1 MSISPGPL
9 KGDKSSSHG
18 GQQTKSS
25 GMSYAPLKMSG
36 KSSGTSKSSDTTK
49 PSALKSSVIDE
60 TNTAASSSIVGQP
73 AYDSENI
80 DKSDQPLIACMLSNY
95 SFCKL
100 TQEYKSASRV
110 TGNHVGSIGL
120 KSPDGKTQF
129 FYKNLAAL
137 KKPQNWHTLYDH
149 LLDSDSVSAQIK
161 ASLRRHWNEY
171 LQKSNYER
179 RTTIFPEVHEKMIQ
193 GQGMLIISF
202 CSVLCGSLD

>member
-25 GMSYAPLKMSG
+25 GMSYAQLKMSG

-60 TNTAASSSIVGQP
+60 TNTAASSSIVGQS
-73 AYDSENI
+73 AYDAADI

-100 TQEYKSASRV
+100 TQEYKSKHSRECA
-110 TGNHVGSIGL
+110 GSPVGSIGL
-120 KSPDGKTQF
+120 KSPDGRTKF
-129 FYKNLAAL
+129 FYKNLTAL
-137 KKPQNWHTLYDH
+137 KKPTNWHKLYHH
-149 LLDSDSVSAQIK
+149 LHDSDSVGVQSK
-161 ASLRRHWNEY
+161 ASLRRHWDDY
-171 LQKSNYER
+171 QQKSSHER
-179 RTTIFPEVHEKMIQ
+179 STMIFKNVHEKMMR
-193 GQGMLIISF
+193 GQGKLINIF
-202 CSVLCGSLD
+202 L